1 MSRHENDY
9 RLNRYRAGL
18 VKVVRATLRHPLLSQ
33 PPPPPP
39 SAGTLAG
46 TLKSHLRTNQEYAR
60 NAILGRASRNK
71 FALWEDIP
79 KVRSPLTSRR
89 YRPEEF
95 LTLSSLR
102 ATARAR
108 ARGNL

>member
-1 MSRHENDY
+1 MNRHENDY

-33 PPPPPP
+33 PLPPP

-108 ARGNL
+108 GNL